1 MSKLNPILASSAHRA
16 AAYRQAI
23 AQSSEAVVQWLQQ
36 PEMYQGKSVA
46 ELRERIKLDFTP
58 QGLGNQAAIDR
69 AIEYFLKDSLS
80 VHHPQCVAHLH
91 CPSLVISQAAEVLIN
106 ATNQSM
112 DSWDQSP
119 SATLIEMKLIEWL
132 RAQVGYQPG
141 DAGVFTSGG
150 TQSNLMGLM
159 LARDAFFAR
168 QGHSVQQDGLVGDL
182 RKLKVFCSENA
193 HFSVQKNMALMGLGY
208 QSVTLVKTD
217 RFARMDVNDLA
228 EKLAQAKANGEQVM
242 AIVATAGT
250 TDAGAIDP
258 LRDIARLAAQQQI
271 WVHVDAAW
279 GGALLLSEQYRDYLD
294 GLELVDSITLDFHKQ
309 FFQTISCGA
318 FLLKD
323 ERHYELMRYQAAYL
337 NSEFDE
343 AQGVPNLVSKSLQTT
358 RRFDALKL
366 WMGLEALGQKQY
378 AEIID
383 HGVTLAQQVARYIA
397 DQESL
402 ELVMQPQLASVLF
415 RYRPA
420 QLAANGD
427 AAVALFNQRI
437 GDALLESG
445 RANVGVTEFDGVTCL
460 KMTLLN
466 PIVTLED
473 IKLLLAL
480 VEKTAQQLPA

>member
-1 MSKLNPILASSAHRA
+1 MSEVNPILAASAPSIE
-16 AAYRQAI
+16 AYQQAI
-23 AQSSEAVVQWLQQ
+23 AQSSAAVVQWLQQ
-36 PEMYQGKSVA
+36 PEMYQGKTVA
-46 ELRERIKLDFTP
+46 ELRERITLDFNP
-58 QGLGNQAAIDR
+58 NGLGNQAAIER
-69 AIEYFLKDSLS
+69 AIEYFLKDSLA

-91 CPSLVISQAAEVLIN
+91 CPSLVVSQAAEVLIN

-119 SATLIEMKLIEWL
+119 SATIIEIKLIEWL
-132 RAQVGYQPG
+132 RAQVGYPAG

-159 LARDAFFAR
+159 LARDAFYAR
-168 QGHSVQQDGLVGDL
+168 QGHSVQQHGITGDL
-182 RKLKVFCSENA
+182 RKIKVLCSENA
-193 HFSVQKNMALMGLGY
+193 HFSVQKNMALLGHGY
-208 QSVTLVKTD
+208 QSVVQVKSD
-217 RFARMDVNDLA
+217 QFARMDVNDLKA
-228 EKLAQAKANGEQVM
+228 KLAQAEANGEQIL

-258 LRDIARLAAQQQI
+258 LREIAAIAAEHNI

-279 GGALLLSEQYRDYLD
+279 GGALLLSEKYRHYLD
-294 GLELVDSITLDFHKQ
+294 GLELVDSVTLDFHKQ
-309 FFQTISCGA
+309 YFQTISCGA

-323 ERHYELMRYQAAYL
+323 ARHYELMRYQAAYL

-343 AQGVPNLVSKSLQTT
+343 EAGVPNLVSKSLQTT

-378 AEIID
+378 AAIID
-383 HGVTLAQQVARYIA
+383 HGVSLAQDVA
-397 DQESL
+397 QFVESEPRL

-415 RYRPA
+415 RYRPEQLSDSA
-420 QLAANGD
+420 QI
-427 AAVALFNQRI
+427 ALFNQLI

-445 RANVGVTEFDGVTCL
+445 RANVGVTEHAGVTCL
-460 KMTLLN
+460 KLTLLN
-466 PIVTLED
+466 PTVTLED

-480 VEKTAQQLPA
+480 VEKTAEQLLSA